1 MAFCSH
7 CDRPTL
13 FELGEQKGILNRP
26 DGVSDHYRL
35 VTAQFPETGI
45 VEYDSS
51 LIPEPI
57 ARRHRDAQRS
67 LRLGLWEQAISTAR
81 TAVQVM
87 ARREDVKHGTLYS
100 EIEQLIDKRGQQ
112 LPELIR
118 RIAHRIRDAGNEA
131 LHPDDPDWSPTEQE
145 AVEAIALLE
154 ATIEWLYALP
164 ARLEETEKIAVTTDT
179 ESSTTEDQTSN

>member
-1 MAFCSH
+1 
-7 CDRPTL
+7 
-13 FELGEQKGILNRP
+13 
-26 DGVSDHYRL
+26 
-35 VTAQFPETGI
+35 
-45 VEYDSS
+45 
-51 LIPEPI
+51 
-57 ARRHRDAQRS
+57 
-67 LRLGLWEQAISTAR
+67 
-81 TAVQVM
+81 M